1 MATIRPPPASASL
14 GRDLASHDH
23 QPTGAA
29 VATSPHRPNST
40 NAMATEPPTAIK
52 ASAIAAIS
60 NGITTRVRYKP
71 LVKNEP
77 ISIVPTSP
85 PTPMV
90 NKLIRSEGHTSELH
104 SIIRISTPVIFS
116 HNKTTN

>member
-29 VATSPHRPNST
+29 VATSPHRPTST
-40 NAMATEPPTAIK
+40 KAMATEPPMAIK
-52 ASAIAAIS
+52 ASAIDASS
-60 NGITTRVRYKP
+60 NGINTRVRYKR
-71 LVKNEP
+71 LVKNEQ
-77 ISIVPTSP
+77 ISIVRTSP

-90 NKLIRSEGHTSELH
+90 TKIIDSVGTLDRKSTRLNTSH
-104 SIIRISTPVIFS
+104 
-116 HNKTTN
+116 

>member
-40 NAMATEPPTAIK
+40 KAMATEPPKAIK
-52 ASAIAAIS
+52 ASAIAAIR
-60 NGITTRVRYKP
+60 NGITTRMRYKTFVKKEP
-71 LVKNEP
+71 IRIFQTSPQKPRVKKIIEHRKSEGTGKRVKN
-77 ISIVPTSP
+77 
-85 PTPMV
+85 
-90 NKLIRSEGHTSELH
+90 SE
-104 SIIRISTPVIFS
+104 
-116 HNKTTN
+116 NN